1 MSHDSSEKNSNRSF
15 GAETSNSS
23 FSGGFGLELLN
34 NSSNGGFGVEN
45 PRGDYKA
52 VLGSEIAIESVG
64 SMLDINADTKEG
76 IAGGAVYLGNV
87 NRYFVSSSIEDIC
100 DTREIGNIQSWFERG
115 SIVGSVVK
123 VVTDLYNKYVSP
135 EMKSVEKVITDIDD
149 KIVAKIEEISSGGWD
164 SPYRNI
170 QLDGCIKGDIAESDQ
185 SNVFYRNDDRN
196 EIQLDISAGEVL
208 KKSEKTDR
216 GD

>member
-1 MSHDSSEKNSNRSF
+1 MSHDSSEKNSNKSF

-23 FSGGFGLELLN
+23 FSSSFGIELLN
-34 NSSNGGFGVEN
+34 NSVNGGFGVEN
-45 PRGDYKA
+45 PGSDYKSG
-52 VLGSEIAIESVG
+52 LGKEIAIESVG
-64 SMLDINADTKEG
+64 SMLDMNTDTKEG

-87 NRYFVSSSIEDIC
+87 NRYFVHDSIEDVC
-100 DTREIGNIQSWFERG
+100 DTREVGNVQSWFERG
-115 SIVGSVVK
+115 SIVGSIVK
-123 VVTDLYNKYVSP
+123 AATDLYNKYVSS
-135 EMKSVEKVITDIDD
+135 EMKSVEKVITDIDN

-185 SNVFYRNDDRN
+185 SNLLYRNNEGN
-196 EIQLDISAGEVL
+196 EIQLDSSAGEAL
-208 KKSEKTDR
+208 KTGEMTKQ

>member
-45 PRGDYKA
+45 PNGDYKA
-52 VLGSEIAIESVG
+52 VLGGEIAIESVG
-64 SMLDINADTKEG
+64 SMLDINTDTKGG

-87 NRYFVSSSIEDIC
+87 NRYFVNDSIEEIC
-100 DTREIGNIQSWFERG
+100 DTREIGSWFERG

-123 VVTDLYNKYVSP
+123 VVTDLYSKYVSP
-135 EMKSVEKVITDIDD
+135 EMKSVEKVITDIDN

-185 SNVFYRNDDRN
+185 SNVFYRNDDSN
-196 EIQLDISAGEVL
+196 EIELDISAGEAL
-208 KKSEKTDR
+208 KKSEKMDR

>member
-1 MSHDSSEKNSNRSF
+1 MNHDSSEKNSNRSF

-34 NSSNGGFGVEN
+34 NSSNAGFGVEN
-45 PRGDYKA
+45 PSGDYKA
-52 VLGSEIAIESVG
+52 VLAGEIAIESVG
-64 SMLDINADTKEG
+64 SILDINTDTKGG

-87 NRYFVSSSIEDIC
+87 NRYFVNDSIEEIC
-100 DTREIGNIQSWFERG
+100 DTREIGSWFERG

-123 VVTDLYNKYVSP
+123 VVTDLYSKYVSP
-135 EMKSVEKVITDIDD
+135 EMKSVEKVITDIDN

-185 SNVFYRNDDRN
+185 SNVFYRNDDCN
-196 EIQLDISAGEVL
+196 EIELDISAGEAL
-208 KKSEKTDR
+208 KKSEKRER
-216 GD
+216 GN